1 MNVMR
6 VLLPIAALAML
17 GAAPSTVKLGVPRD
31 ISTLSQQ
38 ERMTLP
44 SSTKVTIGR
53 ITTTLGAVRK
63 NHNAL
68 VASQQRVRALNPS
81 NLRMLA
87 GGDHRLMKTFGVAIQ
102 PSHGIRPNP
111 LATPQSVP
119 RVSTSGFAA
128 DYQQFCNS
136 VSATVCLY
144 YPAGVAWWGQD
155 QSGNYQTVDPLI
167 TDSNVCTQEG
177 GNIGTI
183 SNGYGQA
190 SGCVYT
196 YPSAQN
202 VNFLPPAGGFTTS
215 GWCNPTPGNFNSQV
229 DQHGAVRI
237 ADAGA
242 SGFYVTGGWAPSY
255 VEGNTPNIEV
265 FCFLQVKLKQ

>member
-1 MNVMR
+1 MIRHVTK

-17 GAAPSTVKLGVPRD
+17 AASPPTARLGVPRNV
-31 ISTLSQQ
+31 STLTPQ

-44 SSTKVTIGR
+44 PGTKVTIGNV
-53 ITTTLGAVRK
+53 TTTLGAVRR
-63 NHNAL
+63 NHDAL
-68 VASQQRVRALNPS
+68 VASQQRVKTFNVS
-81 NLRMLA
+81 NLRTLA
-87 GGDHRLMKTFGVAIQ
+87 GTDIRITRTFGAAL
-102 PSHGIRPNP
+102 RPGHPGSFNP
-111 LATPQSVP
+111 PAASVP
-119 RVSTSGFAA
+119 SVSVSGFAA

-136 VSATVCLY
+136 VAATVCLY

-167 TDSNVCTQEG
+167 TDSGICAQEG
-177 GNIGTI
+177 GSIGTI

-202 VNFLPPAGGFTTS
+202 VNFFPPASGFTAT
-215 GWCNPTPGNFNSQV
+215 GWCNPTPGKFNSQI

-255 VEGNTPNIEV
+255 VAGNTPNIEV
-265 FCFLQVKLKQ
+265 FCFLQVKFKQ